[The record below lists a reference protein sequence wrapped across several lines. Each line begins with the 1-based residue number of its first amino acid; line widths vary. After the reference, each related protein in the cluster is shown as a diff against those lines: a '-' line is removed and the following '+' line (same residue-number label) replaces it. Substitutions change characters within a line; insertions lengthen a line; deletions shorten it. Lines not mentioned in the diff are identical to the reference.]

1 MSFVCGFFNSING
14 DRKYNAEEMNNPYS
28 RIVSNG
34 VFAKP
39 DGKPSNDFQVVSVS
53 GMTVKVSV
61 GEGIFAGKWGKLD
74 ADMHFEILNA
84 HVTLK
89 RIDSIIIR
97 IDNSSEVRAGS
108 IVYRQGTPAT
118 NAVPPALESTEYIKE
133 YRLANIT
140 VAANATAI
148 TQANITDTR
157 AGSDCGFITHLLQQ
171 ADITATYAQWQAQF
185 DEWNSEKHSEFDEWE
200 QLNKTNFETWEQQ
213 NKANFEE
220 WFATVKETLS
230 TATLIRSYT
239 SAYTTTTQD
248 EKVIPIQITQF
259 NWSLDILQV
268 FVNGLRLLPDIEYTV
283 NGNEL
288 ITLAKPVDK
297 NTPVAFV
304 VYKSVDGSE
313 AESVVQQ
320 VYALQQVQV
329 TANGGGAKYSLTAGQ
344 NILDY
349 FKTLP
354 AGVHTLYAPS
364 GTLGLPVSGFAF
376 RFIGHLTVSR
386 GETSIGWLMAYK
398 SDGKIYANYLDT
410 GTWKGWKEITNSTQI
425 TADNGGAQIEVTDT
439 SSVLTAFVNAGIGFH
454 TMYSA
459 TGATDTPVNGAFRYF
474 GHITGETTGYIF
486 AMSSAGS
493 VYSNYRNGGVW
504 QGWKVLFEKNQTP
517 LWEGAY
523 FMNENQTVTPSKPLD
538 QCQHGWVLVWSDY
551 DDATSTKNNY
561 NAVTFCVP
569 KKNASG
575 ANWNG
580 SSFMCCLPREVKT
593 DGSFVI
599 TAKQV
604 YIYNDKITG
613 FAANNANPANRDV
626 ILSAIYE
633 Y

>member
-1 MSFVCGFFNSING
+1 MITCGFFNSVDG
-14 DRKYNAEEMNNPYS
+14 DRKYNAEQMNNPYH

-39 DGKPSNDFQVVSVS
+39 DGSKSDDFKVYGTGTMSVSVNE
-53 GMTVKVSV
+53 GD
-61 GEGIFAGKWGKLD
+61 GIFHGKWAKNDSPIIVQLPVPD
-74 ADMHFEILNA
+74 
-84 HVTLK
+84 VSK
-89 RIDSIIIR
+89 PRIDSIVFR
-97 IDNSSEVRAGS
+97 VDYNTRTGTVELKV
-108 IVYRQGTPAT
+108 GTPAENPT
-118 NAVPPALESTEYIKE
+118 APLITRTELVME
-133 YRLANIT
+133 YRLANIL
-140 VAANATAI
+140 VRANSQGI
-148 TQANITDTR
+148 TEAEITDTR
-157 AGSDCGFITHLLQQ
+157 AGAECGFVTHLLQQ
-171 ADITATYAQWQAQF
+171 ADITATYTQWQAQF
-185 DEWNSEKHSEFDEWE
+185 EQWFDEI
-200 QLNKTNFETWEQQ
+200 
-213 NKANFEE
+213 
-220 WFATVKETLS
+220 KETLS

-239 SAYTTTTQD
+239 SCYTVIDD
-248 EKVIPIQITQF
+248 ETEIPIDISEF
-259 NWSLDILQV
+259 NKNLDILQV
-268 FVNGLRLLPDIEYTV
+268 FKNGLRLLPETEYTV
-283 NGNEL
+283 DSDEQ
-288 ITLAKPVDK
+288 ITLVESVEAEDRIS
-297 NTPVAFV
+297 FV
-304 VYKSVDGSE
+304 VYKSIDGSD
-313 AESVVQQ
+313 AETVIQE
-320 VYALQQVQV
+320 VYELQLKTSRIQL
-329 TANGGGAKYSLTAGQ
+329 TSDAGGAKYSVPSGQ
-344 NILDY
+344 NLLDY

-354 AGVHTLYAPS
+354 AGFITLYAPS
-364 GTLGLPVSGFAF
+364 SAQGLPVSGFAF
-376 RFIGHLTVSR
+376 RLFGHLTVSR
-386 GETSIGWLMAYK
+386 EDTSIGWLMAYK
-398 SDGKIYANYLDT
+398 SDGKVYANYLDT
-410 GTWKGWKEITNSTQI
+410 GTWKGWKEVTNSTQI
-425 TADNGGAQIEVTDT
+425 TADNGGAQIEVTDS

-504 QGWKVLFEKNQTP
+504 QGWKVLFEKNQNT

-626 ILSAIYE
+626 ILSAVYE